1 MNFVMVV
8 VVVVMMVG
16 VIALVVDFRAVLIT
30 RLCCQD
36 VSSLVDEVS
45 DSLGRGEDLGFL
57 LARVGE
63 EAGDTEQL
71 ERELEELQEE
81 DRGQQG
87 SGRREEQDLLAE
99 LAALTVHDSSLEPV
113 IVPGQGRRE
122 AGSSAVAL

>member
-1 MNFVMVV
+1 M
-8 VVVVMMVG
+8 
-16 VIALVVDFRAVLIT
+16 
-30 RLCCQD
+30 
-36 VSSLVDEVS
+36 DEVS

-63 EAGDTEQL
+63 EAGGDTEQL
-71 ERELEELQEE
+71 ERELEELQGE

-87 SGRREEQDLLAE
+87 SGRREEQELLAE